1 MRARPSFLASDIQ
14 GPAAPAQPPWSGI
27 RAQHSV
33 RAMQCGSLPSRYTL
47 NTSRLVLQPVD
58 GHAARRREQA
68 TRTPGRLAAGQ
79 VTLCSTAQ
87 IPGTPPLLAYAV
99 IAVAPLRP
107 GPRAL
112 RGDGISPHRIVP
124 AHETA
129 APCSVRQA
137 QNSPAR
143 ALPGGCPSGPF
154 SPTNFVR
161 PPARGAPT
169 RGIDRLKPA
178 LHFPLA
184 RRAPGPV
191 SSPCDRTA
199 QRAPPASL
207 LARCQGSQAMGDRP

>member
-1 MRARPSFLASDIQ
+1 
-14 GPAAPAQPPWSGI
+14 
-27 RAQHSV
+27 
-33 RAMQCGSLPSRYTL
+33 MQCGGPPLRYTL
-47 NTSRLVLQPVD
+47 STSRLVLQPVD

-112 RGDGISPHRIVP
+112 HGDGISPHRIVP

-129 APCSVRQA
+129 APCKRAPGAEWPRSRIAERV
-137 QNSPAR
+137 PAR
-143 ALPGGCPSGPF
+143 SLSP

-191 SSPCDRTA
+191 SSPCVRAA